1 MAVWLQKHHSG
12 LQKHYSELLSLG
24 AFNIMRTKTTMKSLC
39 AYTLIAV
46 SLIFLSACS
55 DSNNPSPPPPPTPL
69 PEPEPEPIPFET
81 LYEQGVDQYL
91 GEYTPMMSETTEGIV
106 QHTFGT
112 GDGPL
117 CLRGG
122 EYTMATREAAGEDL
136 MIFLEG
142 GGACNS
148 EFCSATE
155 VAAPGIPSR
164 GILNPE
170 FPNNPATDF
179 NVAYLPYCDG
189 SVFSGDIDYDEDDD
203 GVIDRYHRGLKN
215 LSASIDVIAST
226 FPAPARI
233 LLTGNSAG
241 GFGTDYMLPL
251 VRKLYPDTPIDLVN
265 DSGVGVTKPGYV
277 DFLSEE
283 WNSARFIPEDC
294 DDCISEEGHT
304 TGYHIYQ
311 LNEDPNLRMG
321 FMSTK
326 NDFVIADVFVGIGG
340 EAFEAA
346 LIAEMAALEEAHP
359 ERFRSLIADGN
370 SHTFIQAQFDREVG
384 GVPVYQWVTDM
395 LDGSADWQSVSD

>member
-1 MAVWLQKHHSG
+1 MNNMPSG
-12 LQKHYSELLSLG
+12 
-24 AFNIMRTKTTMKSLC
+24 
-39 AYTLIAV
+39 IAQ
-46 SLIFLSACS
+46 IFLAVFLVFLTACA
-55 DSNNPSPPPPPTPL
+55 DSGNPAPPPTPSPAPE
-69 PEPEPEPIPFET
+69 PEPEPEPIPFQA
-81 LYEQGVDQYL
+81 LYDQGVDQYL
-91 GEYTPMMSETTEGIV
+91 GEYTPMASETVDDIV
-106 QHTFGT
+106 QHTFGA

-122 EYTMATREAAGEDL
+122 EYTMATREATGEDL

-155 VAAPGIPSR
+155 NAAPGMPRR
-164 GILNPE
+164 GILDPE
-170 FPNNPATDF
+170 FPNNPASDF

-189 SVFSGDIDYDEDDD
+189 SVFSGDAEYDDDDD
-203 GVIDRYHRGLKN
+203 GVIDRHHRGLKN
-215 LSASIDVIAST
+215 LSASIDVIVST

-265 DSGVGVTKPGYV
+265 DSGVGVTKPGYI

-283 WNSARFIPEDC
+283 WNATRFIPEDC
-294 DDCISEEGHT
+294 DSCVSEEGHT
-304 TGYHIYQ
+304 TGYHIFQ

-326 NDFVIADVFVGIGG
+326 QDFVIADVFVGIGG

-346 LIAEMAALEEAHP
+346 LIPEMAALEEAHP

-370 SHTFIQAQFDREVG
+370 SHTFIQAQFNREVG
-384 GVPVYQWVTDM
+384 GVLVYQWVADM